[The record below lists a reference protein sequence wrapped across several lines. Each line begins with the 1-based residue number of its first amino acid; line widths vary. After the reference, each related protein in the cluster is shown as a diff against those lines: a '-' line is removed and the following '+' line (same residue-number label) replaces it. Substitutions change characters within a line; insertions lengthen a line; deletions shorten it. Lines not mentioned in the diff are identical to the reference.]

1 MSFIVLLNF
10 AWRPMQNA
18 TTHRTP
24 TPGSGTSNS
33 PPLPPAYIVMLFSL
47 LGSHHAGPFIICSE
61 NSRLAFLS
69 RHSPCSP
76 ASSVSLSLSHSLS
89 VQLSAK
95 FIKNKLALGTVL
107 VWLPNSRAVFKQL
120 VSLLSMLFLR
130 LYLAVL
136 CLISER

>member
-1 MSFIVLLNF
+1 MPQLTVPLPLS
-10 AWRPMQNA
+10 
-18 TTHRTP
+18 T
-24 TPGSGTSNS
+24 SSNS
-33 PPLPPAYIVMLFSL
+33 PPLSLPPAYIVMLFSL
-47 LGSHHAGPFIICSE
+47 LGSHHAEPFIICSE

-95 FIKNKLALGTVL
+95 FIKHKLALGTVL
-107 VWLPNSRAVFKQL
+107 VWLPNSLAVCKQL